1 MLGAAYSQAV
11 RVQVEAERGACAAAG
26 LRAQGPAAGDAAPAP
41 VAAQTHTKHDTH
53 THTTRS
59 THTGTRH
66 NAQVYDTQH
75 TDERAGSSGEQGT
88 SEGAGQAG
96 GNGQA
101 RHEAG
106 QAISTKNLTTEER
119 SPGTMRTNQ
128 HGQDDDATQS
138 KRTAVT

>member
-1 MLGAAYSQAV
+1 MLDEAYSQAV

-41 VAAQTHTKHDTH
+41 VAAQTHTTHDTH

-59 THTGTRH
+59 THTDTRH
-66 NAQVYDTQH
+66 NAQVHDTQH
-75 TDERAGSSGEQGT
+75 TDERAGSSGEQGA

-106 QAISTKNLTTEER
+106 QAISKNNLTTEER

-128 HGQDDDATQS
+128 HGLDDDATQS